1 MRDDHSG
8 SGDECREERAA
19 AMQLPPRMARF
30 MERVARLP
38 EGRYILT
45 LTINSER
52 GAFWT
57 IQEMNQVER

>member
-1 MRDDHSG
+1 
-8 SGDECREERAA
+8 
-19 AMQLPPRMARF
+19 MQLPPRMVRF